1 MIITKKRGK
10 IMGRKRV
17 DNVQFTVTLPRQSV
31 EWLDKKVKSRVYA
44 TRNHGIELLIL
55 GQMKNEGSVKDE

>member
-1 MIITKKRGK
+1 
-10 IMGRKRV
+10 MGRKRL
-17 DNVQFTVTLPRQSV
+17 DNIQFTLTLPKRCV

-55 GQMKNEGSVKDE
+55 GEMKKEGLVRDE